1 MVSQWLTTVSR
12 WSAVPRAG
20 PSSDDLVG
28 ASDKCHRDRQAK
40 KTRAAFRSIT
50 SSNLATSSIGV
61 SCSTSCRSCGMGASR
76 STTWAEGVERRDVAE
91 GVEVAS
97 MIERRW
103 TSSMA
108 ADNRASGVWPL
119 R

>member
-1 MVSQWLTTVSR
+1 
-12 WSAVPRAG
+12 
-20 PSSDDLVG
+20 
-28 ASDKCHRDRQAK
+28 
-40 KTRAAFRSIT
+40 
-50 SSNLATSSIGV
+50 
-61 SCSTSCRSCGMGASR
+61 MGASR